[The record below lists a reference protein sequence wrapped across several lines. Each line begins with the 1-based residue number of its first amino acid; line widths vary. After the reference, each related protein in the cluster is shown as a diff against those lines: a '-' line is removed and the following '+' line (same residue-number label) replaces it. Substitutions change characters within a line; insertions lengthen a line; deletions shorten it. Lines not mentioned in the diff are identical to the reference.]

1 MGSLIALFRGCA
13 VALSRSFMVVG
24 SICMCIFWHLIDS
37 FSRRNFR
44 RVTGAV
50 VHEGAHSIPPGFDSG
65 SAAGLAVRPFLQ
77 AELAIEAR
85 KNGGRKAST
94 DRAKGASAVFS
105 QRRFGCLRLET
116 QQTYNA
122 DSVER
127 AQFILAAST

>member
-13 VALSRSFMVVG
+13 VALRRSFMVVG
-24 SICMCIFWHLIDS
+24 SICMCIFWHLWIPSHDGIS
-37 FSRRNFR
+37 G
-44 RVTGAV
+44 VLQGDL
-50 VHEGAHSIPPGFDSG
+50 VHEGAHSRPQRRLRVRG
-65 SAAGLAVRPFLQ
+65 GLAVRPFLQ
-77 AELAIEAR
+77 AEPAIEAR
-85 KNGGRKAST
+85 KNGARKASI

-105 QRRFGCLRLET
+105 QGRFGCLHLET